1 MKKIIGIL
9 LIVVALGLGYIGANK
24 VADST
29 KGVNLFGI
37 KIEASDESAKT
48 EGFIYLAIAVVL
60 FAGGVYSLGK
70 AKDS

>member
-1 MKKIIGIL
+1 MKKVIGIL
-9 LIVVALGLGYIGANK
+9 LIVVAVAVGYIGANK

-29 KGVNLFGI
+29 KGVNFLGI

-60 FAGGVYSLGK
+60 FAGGVYSVGR
-70 AKDS
+70 SRE

>member
-9 LIVVALGLGYIGANK
+9 LIIVSLGVGYIGFNK

-29 KGVNLFGI
+29 QGINFLGI
-37 KIEASDESAKT
+37 KIEATDKSTKT
-48 EGFIYLAIAVVL
+48 EGFIYLAIAVAL

-70 AKDS
+70 ARD